1 MRLLLFSLC
10 FLIVVLFSSSGQN
23 LPEGLLANV
32 LSIVFVLGGTLFAT
46 MISFPSGKIRQ
57 LRTTLRTAFTRTAF
71 DYAGCAR
78 SVLHIAR
85 AYKKRGFKYL
95 EQAADQSASPY
106 LALGLRL
113 IADNASFEQ
122 IESAIEKEF
131 IFDRL
136 QTDAAERILRA
147 MARYAPAFGLA
158 GTIVGLM
165 RIFPQLTNPGN
176 IGGPMSLALL
186 TTLYGVLSANLVF
199 LPVANKL
206 RDCAADDE
214 VMLRFVFESLQCIQ
228 ERQYAVVIEQRL
240 CALMPR
246 HEAEKY
252 HAGRTADLQHLHLA
266 DSPCVEQHS

>member
-1 MRLLLFSLC
+1 MRLMLFSLC

-23 LPEGLLANV
+23 LPQGLLANL
-32 LSIVFVLGGTLFAT
+32 LSIVFVFGGTLIAT
-46 MISFPSGKIRQ
+46 MISFPVEKIRQ
-57 LRTTLRTAFTRTAF
+57 LRHTLQSSFTRTVF
-71 DYAGCAR
+71 DYAGCAH

-85 AYKKRGFKYL
+85 AYKKRGFKHL
-95 EQAADQSASPY
+95 EQAADHSPSPY
-106 LALGLRL
+106 MALGLRL

-176 IGGPMSLALL
+176 IGAPMSLALL

-199 LPVANKL
+199 LPIANKL

-246 HEAEKY
+246 YEAEKY
-252 HAGRTADLQHLHLA
+252 QTVRNDELQHLHLA
-266 DSPCVEQHS
+266 DSNCAEQHS